1 MYVLYDNFNLWL
13 VASVFVGAI
22 ARLTD
27 DPRGLNG
34 TVEGVN
40 KYYHASSLRLC
51 NHIIDQSDIHVPIE
65 RTQVSGYREPL
76 FQPENNNTEF
86 ENIEEKGQIDD
97 LVLNRDLNYKENID
111 THNENVIHRES
122 DISNGSRPELRQI
135 GNDPI
140 ILCEKPSSSTDQ
152 ILTERSLLET
162 EIVSSTKTYLLK
174 DISPL
179 PKATPTGK
187 SRVRNR
193 KVGGS
198 QVITS
203 SPFMNDIKAAVQEK
217 KKENHKSLKQQK
229 QKKRVLFENDET
241 APKRS
246 KSRRGQKSKI
256 SALCDDVVNHEESDD
271 VGAGPSFK
279 RSTRGRKQTKR
290 VIFDDDEDLDDPYAN
305 KDCEEDDPACIY
317 CNELFSQ
324 SRPKEHWVK
333 CQLCSNW
340 CHTLC
345 AGIPARKKQFICELC
360 S

>member
-34 TVEGVN
+34 T
-40 KYYHASSLRLC
+40 
-51 NHIIDQSDIHVPIE
+51 
-65 RTQVSGYREPL
+65 
-76 FQPENNNTEF
+76 PENNNTEF

-122 DISNGSRPELRQI
+122 DISNGSRPELR
-135 GNDPI
+135 
-140 ILCEKPSSSTDQ
+140 SST
-152 ILTERSLLET
+152 R
-162 EIVSSTKTYLLK
+162 
-174 DISPL
+174 
-179 PKATPTGK
+179 
-187 SRVRNR
+187 
-193 KVGGS
+193 
-198 QVITS
+198 
-203 SPFMNDIKAAVQEK
+203 K